1 MTIPIQFRAGCVP
14 SQFSSVITMKNLISD
29 IKVSDRRSVR
39 RIPLPENRRRND
51 EAENDEP
58 LLYQEDRTEPVEI
71 VDGSWSKIALW
82 LAVGVGVAVLLIV
95 FSWAMTGA
103 TVAVT
108 PKSAV
113 ISLVGDFEAH
123 RKGGEFSFVSAP
135 FEKNGEQVVPAIEQK
150 RIAERA
156 SGTIVVYNNFSDRP
170 QRLIKN
176 TRFESPEG
184 RIYRIDRSIVV
195 PGQKKEES
203 RLVPGSVEAVV
214 FADSPGDAFN
224 SPLTDFTVPGFKND
238 PARYAAFYARSKTPL
253 AGGFEGVVRVP
264 AEAVETAAR
273 ENIRA
278 RVMSE
283 LITQAAK
290 AVPEGFIFFPSAYR
304 IADET
309 LPNEERSGSEVAV
322 REKLALTAFYLPR
335 AGLAAIIAR
344 EKLPQY
350 DGTSV
355 SIPALE
361 SLSFELQLPSS
372 TAEQLSF
379 SLAGE
384 VRIVSLFDAPGL
396 AEALRG
402 RPKSDVAKV
411 LSSFP
416 AIEKVDVTL
425 RPFWRRSFP
434 EKAGK
439 IKIEVGESES
449 AR

>member
-1 MTIPIQFRAGCVP
+1 
-14 SQFSSVITMKNLISD
+14 MKNPISD

-39 RIPLPENRRRND
+39 RIPLPENRRRD
-51 EAENDEP
+51 EETGNDEP
-58 LLYQEDRTEPVEI
+58 LLYEEDRSEPIEI
-71 VDGSWSKIALW
+71 VNGSWSKIALW

-113 ISLVGDFEAH
+113 ISLAGDFEA
-123 RKGGEFSFVSAP
+123 RRSGGELSFVSAP
-135 FEKNGEQVVPAIEQK
+135 FEKSGEKVIPAVEQK
-150 RIAERA
+150 RVAERA
-156 SGTIVVYNNFSDRP
+156 SGTIVVYNNLSDKP

-176 TRFESPEG
+176 TRFESPQG

-195 PGQKKEES
+195 PGQKKEEG
-203 RLVPGSVEAVV
+203 RLVPGSVETVV

-224 SPLTDFTVPGFKND
+224 SPVTDFTVPGFKND

-253 AGGFEGVVRVP
+253 VGGFEGVVRVP
-264 AEAVETAAR
+264 AAVDEEAAR
-273 ENIRA
+273 ENISA
-278 RVMSE
+278 KITQE
-283 LITQAAK
+283 LIEEAAQ

-304 IADET
+304 IAKET
-309 LPNEERSGSEVAV
+309 LPNEERSGSEIAV
-322 REKLALTAFYLPR
+322 REKRALTALYLPR
-335 AGLAAIIAR
+335 AGLAAYIAR
-344 EKLPQY
+344 ENLPQY
-350 DGTSV
+350 DGTQV

-361 SLSFELQLPSS
+361 SLSFELQPAPSDTES
-372 TAEQLSF
+372 LSF
-379 SLAGE
+379 SLAGD
-384 VRIVSLFDAPGL
+384 VRIVSLVDAPGL
-396 AEALRG
+396 ADALRG
-402 RPKSDVAKV
+402 QPKSDVAKT

-439 IKIEVGESES
+439 IKIEVVESES